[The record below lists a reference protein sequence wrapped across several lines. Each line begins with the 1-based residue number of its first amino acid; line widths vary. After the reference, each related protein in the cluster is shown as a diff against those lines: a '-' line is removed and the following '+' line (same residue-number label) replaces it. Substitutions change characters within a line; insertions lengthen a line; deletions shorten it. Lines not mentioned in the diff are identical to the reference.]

1 LNLSTP
7 FIKRPIATTL
17 LALGV
22 ALFGIVAWILL
33 PVSSLPQV
41 EFPTISV
48 QANLPGASP
57 EIMSSAVATPLE
69 RQFARIAGITQM
81 TSSSSIGAARI
92 TLQFELS
99 RNIDGAARDV
109 QAAINA
115 ARAQLP
121 TDLPSNPSYRKVNPA
136 DAPIL
141 IISLTSDR
149 YSRTQM
155 YDLASTVLQ
164 QKLAQVEGI
173 GQVFIGGG
181 ASPAVRVELNPMA
194 LNQYGIPLERVRAAL
209 GAANVNQAKGQ
220 LEQGSYTA
228 QLITNDQLFSAYQ
241 YKPLILSYQNN
252 APIRL
257 SDVAA
262 VEDSVENTRTA
273 GISNGKPAVMVVLY
287 KQPNAN
293 VIETVERVKKM
304 LPQFSAYLPA
314 HVQMRVVLDRTTA
327 IRASLHDV
335 EITLLIAI
343 LLVTGVVYLFLGSLR
358 SALIPS
364 VAVPLSLLG
373 TCSVMY
379 LLGYSLNNLSLMA
392 LTIATGFVIDD
403 AVVVLEN
410 IERHIEAGMR
420 PLQAAFRGTQEVSF
434 TVLSMSIALIA
445 VFIPILCMGG
455 IVGRLFHEFAMSLS
469 IAIGMSLIV
478 SLTVTPMMCAML
490 LRLPQKTAER
500 QKSVAF
506 FSVCRHKAR
515 SAFTHFYQRS
525 LRWSLNHTRSML
537 AITFAAVLLT
547 VYLFTVVPKGFF
559 PQQDSGR
566 ITASIQGDQSISFQA
581 MEKKLQD
588 FIRIVSEDPAVENT
602 NGFIGGGGSVNS
614 GSIFITLKP
623 PSLRNISGEGV
634 IKRLRQKLEKVPS
647 ATLYM
652 QVAQDLV
659 VGGRQGNAQFQYTL
673 SADSLPALNFWAPKV
688 MEVISRL
695 PNIVDVSSD
704 QQNNGLQVAVQY
716 DHDKA
721 AQLGISTEVIDQTLY
736 DAFGQRQVSI
746 IYKRANQYHVVME
759 VAPEY
764 SQRIETLQEIYV
776 PSNTGKRVPLS
787 TFATFVAAP
796 ALLSINHQDQF
807 PSATFSF
814 NLQPGAS
821 LGDVVTQVNQAV
833 AAMRLPQTVQGAF
846 QGSAQSFQSALS
858 SQPYLIIL
866 ALFTVYIVLGIL
878 YESLIHPITILSTLP
893 SAGVGAFLAL
903 LLTRTDLSI
912 IAMIGIILLIG
923 IVKKNA
929 IMMVDFA
936 LQLKKKGY
944 IPISPQDDVFASEG
958 EITKLG
964 GFRKGTRPL
973 NSTGYTARSLNTP
986 RDFLRDNAS
995 AETPILKSER
1005 YISSEDAIYQAALLR
1020 VRPIMMTTAAA
1031 MLGALPL
1038 AIGFGVGAEL
1048 RQPLGI
1054 TIIGGLM
1061 LSQMLT
1067 LYSTPVIY
1075 LALDKIGGRR
1085 RTLLGQQAPPKGA

>member
-1 LNLSTP
+1 
-7 FIKRPIATTL
+7 
-17 LALGV
+17 
-22 ALFGIVAWILL
+22 
-33 PVSSLPQV
+33 
-41 EFPTISV
+41 
-48 QANLPGASP
+48 
-57 EIMSSAVATPLE
+57 MSSAVATPLE
-69 RQFARIAGITQM
+69 RQFGRIAGITQM

-92 TLQFELS
+92 TLQFDLS

-121 TDLPSNPSYRKVNPA
+121 TDLPSNPTYRKVNPA

-141 IISLTSDR
+141 IISLTSDS

-181 ASPAVRVELNPMA
+181 ALPAVRVELNPMA
-194 LNQYGIPLERVRAAL
+194 LNQYAISLERVRAAL
-209 GAANVNQAKGQ
+209 GATNVNQAKGQ
-220 LEQGSYTA
+220 LEQGMYTS
-228 QLITNDQLFSAYQ
+228 QLIANDQLFHAYQ

-252 APIRL
+252 APVRL
-257 SDVAA
+257 SDVAR

-273 GISNGKPAVMVVLY
+273 GLSNGKPAVMIVLS
-287 KQPNAN
+287 KQPSAN

-304 LPQFSAYLPA
+304 LPQLSTYIPA
-314 HVQMRVVLDRTTA
+314 HMRMQVVLDRTTT
-327 IRASLHDV
+327 IRASLRDV

-343 LLVTGVVYLFLGSLR
+343 LLVIGVVYLFLGSLR

-420 PLQAAFRGTQEVSF
+420 PLQAAFLGTQEVGF
-434 TVLSMSIALIA
+434 TVLSMSTALIA

-490 LRLPQKTAER
+490 LRLPEKKIESE
-500 QKSVAF
+500 KSVAF
-506 FSVCRHKAR
+506 FSAFADKAR
-515 SAFTHFYQRS
+515 GACTHFYQRT
-525 LRWSLNHTRSML
+525 LRWSLHHARFML
-537 AITFAAVLLT
+537 AITFAAVLLS
-547 VYLFTVVPKGFF
+547 VYLFTAVPKGFF
-559 PQQDSGR
+559 PQQDTGR

-588 FIRIVSEDPAVENT
+588 FVRIVSEDPAVENA
-602 NGFIGGGGSVNS
+602 NGFIGGGAGGSTNS
-614 GSIFITLKP
+614 GSLFITLKP
-623 PSLRNISGEGV
+623 ASLRKISAEGV

-647 ATLYM
+647 AKLYM

-673 SADSLPALNFWAPKV
+673 SADSLPALNVWAPKV
-688 MEVISRL
+688 MEVISGL
-695 PNIVDVSSD
+695 PNIVDVNSD

-721 AQLGISTEVIDQTLY
+721 AQLGISTDVIDQTLY

-746 IYKRANQYHVVME
+746 MYKLGNQYRVVME

-764 SQRIETLQEIYV
+764 RQRIETLQEIYV
-776 PSNTGKRVPLS
+776 PSKTGKLVPLS
-787 TFATFVAAP
+787 TFATFITSP
-796 ALLSINHQDQF
+796 TLLSVNHQDQF

-846 QGSAQSFQSALS
+846 QGSAQTFQSSLS
-858 SQPYLIIL
+858 SQPYLIML

-936 LQLKKKGY
+936 LQLKKKG
-944 IPISPQDDVFASEG
+944 D
-958 EITKLG
+958 
-964 GFRKGTRPL
+964 
-973 NSTGYTARSLNTP
+973 
-986 RDFLRDNAS
+986 
-995 AETPILKSER
+995 
-1005 YISSEDAIYQAALLR
+1005 ISSQEAIYQAALLR

-1054 TIIGGLM
+1054 TIIGGLI

-1075 LALDKIGGRR
+1075 WALDRVGGRKR
-1085 RTLLGQQAPPKGA
+1085 K